1 MFAYN
6 NTLCRTQSQ
15 MLEWHSMGPREQV
28 SSNLG
33 EKLKQTFNI
42 YAFEYRI
49 VHLINLPMAIC
60 AQSHQTTT

>member
-1 MFAYN
+1 
-6 NTLCRTQSQ
+6 
-15 MLEWHSMGPREQV
+15 MLEWHSMGRREQV